1 MKWLLRLW
9 LLAVGLAFLLGLLVI
24 GLILFVISLLKWA
37 VTGRRP
43 NIIMALNSYRRWT
56 RKAPPWAQ
64 YRGPAEGEI
73 IDAEAKVVKD
83 GTPTLSA
90 TRTKG
95 HDPM

>member
-9 LLAVGLAFLLGLLVI
+9 LLAVGLAFLLGMLVI

-56 RKAPPWAQ
+56 RKAPTWAQ
-64 YRGPAEGEI
+64 HRGPAEGEI
-73 IDAEAKVVKD
+73 IDTEARVLKE
-83 GTPTLSA
+83 GTPSLPTIRS
-90 TRTKG
+90 KG
-95 HDPM
+95 QDSL

>member
-9 LLAVGLAFLLGLLVI
+9 LLAVGLAFLLGLMVI
-24 GLILFVISLLKWA
+24 GFILFVISLLKWA

-43 NIIMALNSYRRWT
+43 NIIMALNSYQRWT

-64 YRGPAEGEI
+64 PRDQAQGEI

-83 GTPTLSA
+83 GTPTLPA
-90 TRTKG
+90 TRSKG
-95 HDPM
+95 HDPL